1 MTMDLWTDPN
11 LTPFMAVTAHWIE
24 VETISTPQ
32 GPQFNLRLQS
42 DLIGFHHIPGHHSRE
57 HLAHAFIH
65 VLNCIAI
72 AHKVRIN

>member
-1 MTMDLWTDPN
+1 MDLWTDPN

-24 VETISTPQ
+24 AERISTPQ
-32 GPQFNLRLQS
+32 GPQFNLHLRS
-42 DLIGFHHIPGHHSRE
+42 DLIGFHHIPGHHSGE

-65 VLNCIAI
+65 VLDRIAI